1 MTSRRRSEP
10 GSGQPTAIPEKVCRP
25 ARARTSSPP
34 PSSSARPSRAST
46 DSPRCGPFAPT
57 AAASAGWAAPKRP
70 SSSSVHR
77 KREFSGGGPPT
88 SGAGGS
94 SGGAASRPSAAGGG
108 AALAAPRAGIDAKS
122 HVAPAG
128 AGTRAQRKLTLIR
141 RRSTTKR
148 MPSSRGGSPTGS
160 VAARWRRR
168 RALGPSPRSS
178 RRFERVRVIDLEQCE
193 HGRARGDDPRR
204 RECDRQPRVVAEP
217 VRRRQPRVE
226 SRGFLMRLDRGFK
239 GRTAAASGS
248 KSALVNDSATG
259 AGGGRWGRR
268 LGPYR

>member
-1 MTSRRRSEP
+1 M
-10 GSGQPTAIPEKVCRP
+10 AIPEKVCRP
-25 ARARTSSPP
+25 ARARTNSPP

-94 SGGAASRPSAAGGG
+94 SGGAASRPSAGGGG

-148 MPSSRGGSPTGS
+148 MPSSRAGSPTGS

-178 RRFERVRVIDLEQCE
+178 RASSAFVSLTSNNASMAGLAATIRTGGNAIAS
-193 HGRARGDDPRR
+193 RALSPSQSGG
-204 RECDRQPRVVAEP
+204 A
-217 VRRRQPRVE
+217 
-226 SRGFLMRLDRGFK
+226 SRGSKAAPASSGDW
-239 GRTAAASGS
+239 TAGS
-248 KSALVNDSATG
+248 RADGGGEWVKVGARNDNAIG
-259 AGGGRWGRR
+259 AGGARCGRR